1 MILKVYKNNQMIK
14 QLRIQDIKAWNDNI
28 RIDEEYNL
36 QANYYILIE
45 YQILLGESI
54 EITNTLPL

>member
-14 QLRIQDIKAWNDNI
+14 QLQIQDIKAWNDNI
-28 RIDEEYNL
+28 RIDEEYNP

-45 YQILLGESI
+45 YQTLLGESI

>member
-14 QLRIQDIKAWNDNI
+14 QLQIQDIKALNDNI
-28 RIDEEYNL
+28 RIDEEYNP
-36 QANYYILIE
+36 QANYYILIK
-45 YQILLGESI
+45 YQTLLGESI